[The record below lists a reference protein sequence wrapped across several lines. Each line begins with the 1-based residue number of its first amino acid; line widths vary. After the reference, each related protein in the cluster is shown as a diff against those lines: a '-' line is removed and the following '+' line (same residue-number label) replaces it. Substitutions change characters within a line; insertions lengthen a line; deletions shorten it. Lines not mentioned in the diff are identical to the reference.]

1 MSGATVA
8 ARLRPS
14 PGLIAN
20 ARVVGALS
28 MRSLRQA
35 FRRPQFLA
43 PIVIFPSLFLAVNV
57 GGAGRATE
65 IPAFPDVAGFL
76 DFELAGAIVQST
88 MLSAVSGGIALA
100 IDIETGFMDRL
111 IASPISRAAIVVGRL
126 ASTAVMGVFAGVWF
140 VTIGLI
146 FGVEIKGGV
155 LGALL
160 VIFLAALTASAW
172 GGFGA
177 ALALRSG
184 TASVVQGVFPLVFVI
199 IFLSS
204 AFFPGNLLLEP
215 AKSISD
221 WNPMSFIAEAMRD
234 PIISDISAQ
243 PVFEGLLAIAGVLAL
258 GAGLSAWGL
267 RKRLA
272 G

>member
-1 MSGATVA
+1 MSTAVA

-14 PGLIAN
+14 PGVMAN

-28 MRSLRQA
+28 MRSIRQA

-43 PIVIFPSLFLAVNV
+43 PIVIFPTLFLAVNV

-88 MLSAVSGGIALA
+88 MLAAVSGGIALA
-100 IDIETGFMDRL
+100 LDIESGFMDRL

-126 ASTAVMGVFAGVWF
+126 ASTAVMGVFAGIWF
-140 VTIGLI
+140 ITIGLI
-146 FGVEIKGGV
+146 SGAEIQGGV
-155 LGALL
+155 LGALV
-160 VIFLAALTASAW
+160 VILLAALTASAW
-172 GGFGA
+172 GGLGA

-204 AFFPGNLLLEP
+204 AFFPTNLLLEP
-215 AKSISD
+215 AQTISH
-221 WNPMSFIAEAMRD
+221 WNPMSFIAEAIRG
-234 PIISDISAQ
+234 PIVSGISAE
-243 PVFEGLLAIAGVLAL
+243 PLFEGLLAIAGVLAL
-258 GAGLSAWGL
+258 GAGLSVWGL
-267 RKRLA
+267 RGRLN

>member
-1 MSGATVA
+1 LTGGVA

-14 PGLIAN
+14 PGVIAN
-20 ARVVGALS
+20 ARVVAALS

-43 PIVIFPSLFLAVNV
+43 PILIFPSLFLAVNV

-88 MLSAVSGGIALA
+88 MLAAVSGGIALA
-100 IDIETGFMDRL
+100 LDIESGFMDRL

-126 ASTAVMGVFAGVWF
+126 ASTAVMGVLAGVWF
-140 VTIGLI
+140 VAIGLI
-146 FGVEIKGGV
+146 FGAQIQAGV
-155 LGALL
+155 PGALL
-160 VIFLAALTASAW
+160 VIALAAATAAAW

-184 TASVVQGVFPLVFVI
+184 TASVVQGIFPIVFVI

-215 AKSISD
+215 ARSISD
-221 WNPMSFIAEAMRD
+221 WNPMSFIAEGIRD
-234 PIISDISAQ
+234 PIVSDISAA
-243 PVFEGLLAIAGVLAL
+243 PVLEGIAAIAGLMAFGAAL
-258 GAGLSAWGL
+258 SVWGL

>member
-1 MSGATVA
+1 LTQN
-8 ARLRPS
+8 LR
-14 PGLIAN
+14 I
-20 ARVVGALS
+20 VGALS

-35 FRRPQFLA
+35 FRRPQFLM
-43 PIVIFPSLFLAVNV
+43 PIIIFPSLFLSVNV
-57 GGAGRATE
+57 GGAGRATD
-65 IPAFPDVAGFL
+65 IPAFPDVDGFL

-100 IDIETGFMDRL
+100 LDIESGFIDRL
-111 IASPISRAAIVVGRL
+111 FVSPIPRTAIVLGRL
-126 ASTAVMGVFAGVWF
+126 ATTAVMGVISGVWF
-140 VTIGLI
+140 VAIGLI
-146 FGVEIKGGV
+146 FGVEFHGGV
-155 LGALL
+155 LGVLL
-160 VIFLAALTASAW
+160 VILLAALCASAW

-184 TASVVQGVFPLVFVI
+184 TVSVVQGIFPIVFVI

-204 AFFPGNLLLEP
+204 AFFPSNLLLEP

-221 WNPMSFIAEAMRD
+221 WNPMSFIAEALRN
-234 PIISDISAQ
+234 PVISDISAQ
-243 PVFEGLLAIAGVLAL
+243 PVLEGLAAIAGVMAL
-258 GAGLSAWGL
+258 GTALSIWGL

>member
-1 MSGATVA
+1 LTSGVS

-14 PGLIAN
+14 PRLIAN
-20 ARVVGALS
+20 ARVVSALS

-57 GGAGRATE
+57 GGAGRATD

-88 MLSAVSGGIALA
+88 MLAAVSGGIALA
-100 IDIETGFMDRL
+100 LDIESGFMDRL
-111 IASPISRAAIVVGRL
+111 FASPISRTAIVVGRL
-126 ASTAVMGVFAGVWF
+126 ASTAVMGVLAGVWF
-140 VTIGLI
+140 VSIGLI
-146 FGVEIKGGV
+146 FGAEIKGGV
-155 LGALL
+155 LGVLL
-160 VIFLAALTASAW
+160 VILLSAACASAW

-184 TASVVQGVFPLVFVI
+184 TASVVQGIFPLVFVI

-215 AKSISD
+215 AKTISD
-221 WNPMSFIAEAMRD
+221 WNPMSFIAEGIRD
-234 PIISDISAQ
+234 PIISDISAE
-243 PVFEGLLAIAGVLAL
+243 PLLECLAAIAGIMAL
-258 GAGLSAWGL
+258 GAVLSVWGL
-267 RKRLA
+267 RKRVA